1 MIFQKDK
8 VNGLLVKLLKKKR
21 KRTQVN
27 KIKNERDNITTGTT
41 ETQLHTNKLANLE
54 KMDKLL
60 ETHNLL

>member
-27 KIKNERDNITTGTT
+27 KIKNERDNITTDTT
-41 ETQLHTNKLANLE
+41 ETQLHTKLANLE

-60 ETHNLL
+60 EAHNLL

>member
-27 KIKNERDNITTGTT
+27 KIKNERDNITTDTT

-54 KMDKLL
+54 KMDELL
-60 ETHNLL
+60 EAHNLL